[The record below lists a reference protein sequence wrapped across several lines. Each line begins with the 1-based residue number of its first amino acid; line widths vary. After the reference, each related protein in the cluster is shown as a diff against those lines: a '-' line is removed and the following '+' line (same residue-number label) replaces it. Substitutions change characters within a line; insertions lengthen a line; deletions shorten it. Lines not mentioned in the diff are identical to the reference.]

1 MNDSADRPL
10 PAALPLDLRRGL
22 TDAADAA
29 HPLRWGILGAGS
41 IATQWVEALA
51 ACAGATVT
59 ARDRSRAEQ
68 FAARFATAYGDYAE
82 MVAAPDVDIVYVG
95 TITCW
100 GSSTQNVKFRLRADL
115 DQWLAEHGITT
126 RRPAAGAPPPHPNSS
141 GKGCWRNR
149 LRRAESAPEL
159 PRDFHH
165 KGSTVLDTW
174 FNMHVLADV
183 GVEAVLDSARVVNT
197 EQSFSAFQQS
207 PDVHGAGCDELQ
219 IATVSCVGG
228 FA

>member
-68 FAARFATAYGDYAE
+68 FAARFGIATAYGDYAE

-100 GSSTQNVKFRLRADL
+100 GSSTQ
-115 DQWLAEHGITT
+115 TS
-126 RRPAAGAPPPHPNSS
+126 SS
-141 GKGCWRNR
+141 GYGPIWTSGWQSMESRPEGRRLALPPTRIHQGRDVGGTGCGGLKALLSCHAISIIRA
-149 LRRAESAPEL
+149 LRFWTP
-159 PRDFHH
+159 
-165 KGSTVLDTW
+165 GSTCTFW
-174 FNMHVLADV
+174 QM
-183 GVEAVLDSARVVNT
+183 SAWKR
-197 EQSFSAFQQS
+197 FS
-207 PDVHGAGCDELQ
+207 
-219 IATVSCVGG
+219 TVPES
-228 FA
+228 